1 MWLERL
7 REEFVKRGV
16 SLHKVAEI
24 TGIRY
29 ELLRRTFNEGREMRA
44 RELILIL
51 ERLAIRLE
59 DIT

>member
-7 REEFVKRGV
+7 REEFVKRRV

>member
-7 REEFVKRGV
+7 REELVKRGV
-16 SLHKVAEI
+16 SLHKVAKI

>member
-1 MWLERL
+1 MWMERL
-7 REEFVKRGV
+7 RKEFVKRGV

-29 ELLRRTFNEGREMRA
+29 ELLRRTFNEGRELRA

>member
-7 REEFVKRGV
+7 RSELNKRGI
-16 SLHKVAEI
+16 SLYKAAEL

-29 ELLRRTFNEGREMRA
+29 ELLRRSFNERRELRA
-44 RELILIL
+44 RELI
-51 ERLAIRLE
+51 AIIEVAEIRYE